1 MDINAMLI
9 EEVKKTKA
17 LFSDG
22 ITVTDD
28 TNLVT
33 DLNYNSID
41 FMQLVVNIEKRFGI
55 VFSLDEYMESQ
66 DINRYQSVKDYV
78 ITKAE

>member
-9 EEVKKTKA
+9 EEIIKTKA
-17 LFSDG
+17 LFADG
-22 ITVTDD
+22 VTINDD

-33 DLNYNSID
+33 DLSYNSID
-41 FMQLVVNIEKRFGI
+41 FMQLVVNIEKKFCI
-55 VFSLDEYMESQ
+55 VFNLDEYMESQ

-78 ITKAE
+78 MTKVG

>member
-78 ITKAE
+78 ITKVE